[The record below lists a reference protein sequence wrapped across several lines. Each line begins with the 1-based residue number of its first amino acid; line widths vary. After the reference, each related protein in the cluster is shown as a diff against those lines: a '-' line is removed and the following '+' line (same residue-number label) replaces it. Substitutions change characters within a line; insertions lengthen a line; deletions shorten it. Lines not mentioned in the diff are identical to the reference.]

1 MIFAK
6 NQEVYFLALK
16 GKTTGFQRNRQQLAQ
31 NSKNTS
37 EGCRNKTRADMR
49 IPGGLLFM
57 WGVFSSFRF
66 RVLVAA
72 SQKNPILV
80 LQKWKVIALGGFQ
93 LLLGSAYIETL
104 VRWVHAVY
112 PFDFPPTMVDR
123 WTFYFILFG

>member
-1 MIFAK
+1 
-6 NQEVYFLALK
+6 
-16 GKTTGFQRNRQQLAQ
+16 
-31 NSKNTS
+31 
-37 EGCRNKTRADMR
+37 MR

-57 WGVFSSFRF
+57 WGVFSKFQF
-66 RVLVAA
+66 RVSVAA

-104 VRWVHAVY
+104 VRWVRMVY

-123 WTFYFILFG
+123 WTFYFILYG